1 MIKPFSNRASIF
13 LKDGKQK
20 ELAEI
25 DLRTKEEMNKLE
37 QDKSK
42 LKAAQGGIITAD
54 QTKDFQERQSNIQ
67 QKMPMTE
74 LP

>member
-1 MIKPFSNRASIF
+1 
-13 LKDGKQK
+13 
-20 ELAEI
+20 
-25 DLRTKEEMNKLE
+25 MNKLE